1 MYSIRNARGIT
12 MIGFL
17 IVLAVMGFF
26 AYAAM
31 RLIPVYT
38 EYYGVSKSMDLVAA
52 EPGSSQKTTEQIRA
66 DLGLKFGIQYVEESS
81 VPPQAIQ
88 VLRQGGGATL
98 RIAYQRRV
106 PFISN
111 IELLISFD
119 RSVPL
124 SGFDNG

>member
-1 MYSIRNARGIT
+1 MQNIRNARGIT

-17 IVLAVMGFF
+17 IVLCVLGFF

-38 EYYGVSKSMDLVAA
+38 EYYGVSKSMDLVAK
-52 EPGSSQKTTEQIRA
+52 EPGSAQKTTDQIRS
-66 DLGLKFGIQYVEESS
+66 DLGMKFSIQYVEDSS

-88 VLRQGGGATL
+88 VNRQGGGAVL

-106 PFISN
+106 PFIAN
-111 IELLISFD
+111 IELLVSFD
-119 RSVPL
+119 RSVTL
-124 SGFDNG
+124 SGAGNY

>member
-1 MYSIRNARGIT
+1 MQNIRKTRGIT

-17 IVLAVMGFF
+17 IVLGVLGFF

-38 EYYGVSKSMDLVAA
+38 EYHGVSKSMDLVAK
-52 EPGSSQKTTEQIRA
+52 EPGSAQKTIDQIRS
-66 DLGLKFGIQYVEESS
+66 DLSVKFSIQYVDDAS

-106 PFISN
+106 PFLAN
-111 IELLISFD
+111 IELLVSFD
-119 RSVPL
+119 RSVVL
-124 SGFDNG
+124 SGAGNY

>member
-1 MYSIRNARGIT
+1 MQDQRHNRGIT

-17 IVLAVMGFF
+17 IVLCVLGFF

-38 EYYGVSKSMDLVAA
+38 EYYGVSKSMDLVAK
-52 EPGSSQKTTEQIRA
+52 EPGASQKTTEQIRS
-66 DLGLKFGIQYVEESS
+66 DLSVKFGIQYVDDSS

-88 VLRQGGGATL
+88 VVRQGGGATL

-124 SGFDNG
+124 AGSGNF